1 MTWLAAMV
9 GPSTVPST
17 MTLAPFVMA
26 SAEAELVPFRYV
38 VEDAVSTV
46 TFWPVD
52 VEIAKPDVDTLSTV
66 PAVPPADGPERALD
80 RPPPGPPCAGVA
92 AEDVPAAEV
101 PEPLPAVALTW
112 PKAPPLSAM
121 AVAPIAM
128 DLVSLGK
135 NMDDSFRR
143 LLILG

>member
-1 MTWLAAMV
+1 MV
-9 GPSTVPST
+9 GPLTVPST
-17 MTLAPFVMA
+17 MTLSPFVMTL
-26 SAEAELVPFRYV
+26 AEIELVPFRYV

-52 VEIAKPDVDTLSTV
+52 VEIANPDVDTLSTV
-66 PAVPPADGPERALD
+66 PAVPPVDGPERALD
-80 RPPPGPPCAGVA
+80 GPPPGMPCPGVA
-92 AEDVPAAEV
+92 AGDAAAAAV

-112 PKAPPLSAM
+112 QKAPPPSAM